1 MGEGAEERSPNRYK
15 NTQHSANMNN
25 AKLGNKMKLGYT
37 FNIGQSKVKPK
48 TSLPN
53 PPPKQKQTKKRA
65 TSFCFTIKVRVCV
78 GSGFNFPLGKLKN

>member
-37 FNIGQSKVKPK
+37 FNIGQSKVKRENLYSQP
-48 TSLPN
+48 PN
-53 PPPKQKQTKKRA
+53 QTKNKQK
-65 TSFCFTIKVRVCV
+65 SV
-78 GSGFNFPLGKLKN
+78 PLPFALPSRWGCGWGLVFIFY